1 MTNMLRVV
9 VVAAAFALAACAAM
23 QQQKAQPVRTDEGEF
38 KNLKVLPQ
46 NITHDELIA
55 TMRGFARSLGVKCNH
70 CHVPIP
76 GTENKFEFPSDAK
89 PEKKIARTMI
99 LMTRNINGNYISK
112 VPHGIEERDE
122 QSTGKET
129 HEHGEEHEHVTVTC
143 YTCHRGHV
151 LPEQNP
157 PAEAPQ
163 ARPGA

>member
-1 MTNMLRVV
+1 MTNAVRVV
-9 VVAAAFALAACAAM
+9 TLAAVFALAACAAM

-76 GTENKFEFPSDAK
+76 GTENKFEFASDAK

-112 VPHGIEERDE
+112 VPHGIERDE
-122 QSTGKET
+122 QSGGKEA
-129 HEHGEEHEHVTVTC
+129 HEHVTATC

>member
-1 MTNMLRVV
+1 MTNAIRILA
-9 VVAAAFALAACAAM
+9 VAAAFALAACAAI
-23 QQQKAQPVRTDEGEF
+23 QQQQAQPVRSDQGEF

-46 NITHDELIA
+46 NITHDELIS

-76 GTENKFEFPSDAK
+76 GEQNKFEFASDAK

-112 VPHGIEERDE
+112 LPKDP
-122 QSTGKET
+122 
-129 HEHGEEHEHVTVTC
+129 GEAAEPESQHVTC

-151 LPEQNP
+151 TPESTVPPEQ
-157 PAEAPQ
+157 
-163 ARPGA
+163 RPGA